1 MYFWKVNALA
11 EDLKNRRVTQRQKMQ
26 YYLANTLL
34 YLSSVYITGLI
45 AVKPNLLTGINILL
59 GLAITAGG
67 ILLCYKANS
76 QGDDEEFIDRM
87 VCLSWPI
94 SMRMIVVL
102 IPIYIASA
110 LIFAGNTSQP
120 ELNIADVAITVVYSI
135 YFYKWLHT
143 CLLKI
148 SQPANTVNQPV

>member
-1 MYFWKVNALA
+1 MYFWKVNALV
-11 EDLKNRRVTQRQKMQ
+11 EDLKNRRVSQRQKMH
-26 YYLANTLL
+26 YYLALTLL
-34 YLSSVYITGLI
+34 SLIYVYITGLI

-59 GLAITAGG
+59 GLSITAGG

-76 QGDDEEFIDRM
+76 QGDDEEFIDRI

-94 SMRMIVVL
+94 SVRMIVIL
-102 IPIYIASA
+102 IPVYIASA
-110 LIFAGNTSQP
+110 VIFANNSSQP
-120 ELNIADVAITVVYSI
+120 ELNIADVAITVVYSV

-148 SQPANTVNQPV
+148 SQPANTVS